1 MAYTKKTARRPVRRR
16 TSVRRAKSYRKPR
29 ESINVLQDI
38 FLAGL
43 IAEPAIGAADNPNTG
58 SLNMVDT
65 YMQNPTY
72 LKSSQ
77 PMAQNLTEF
86 ISGYSAGA
94 KVNWKAELMLGA
106 GAVASHYI
114 GNSAF
119 GRKLKVKMGKRNL
132 KLF

>member
-1 MAYTKKTARRPVRRR
+1 MAYRKKTASKPVRRR

-43 IAEPAIGAADNPNTG
+43 IAEPAIGAQPNEATPDMNMINSYLNNPW
-58 SLNMVDT
+58 
-65 YMQNPTY
+65 Y
-72 LKSSQ
+72 LKQ
-77 PMAQNLTEF
+77 TIPENAQNF
-86 ISGYSAGA
+86 MSSYANGA

-119 GRKLKVKMGKRNL
+119 GRKLKIKAGKRNL